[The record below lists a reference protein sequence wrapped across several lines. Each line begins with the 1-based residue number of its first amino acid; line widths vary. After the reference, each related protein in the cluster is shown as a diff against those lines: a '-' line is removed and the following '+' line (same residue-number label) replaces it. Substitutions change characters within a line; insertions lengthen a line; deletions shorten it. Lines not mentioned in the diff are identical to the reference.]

1 MMMRFI
7 ALVFSIMGPAA
18 ALRGLGQKAELLTDM
33 RPEVVSK
40 LLGEVTNQ
48 WVTDFMSVLSNS
60 SDESQAYSKME
71 KSCLKVTN
79 SVVAGSDGDEDRVA
93 EYMNEVCSTAS
104 FNMCTSFAKGMN
116 TAMIGDANFNRN
128 NLKFAQFCKNFWN
141 ADVQTA
147 AQAKK
152 EQLAADEKVA
162 AEKKAA
168 EEKEA
173 AEKKAADEKAA
184 AEKKE
189 ADEKAA
195 AEKKASEE
203 KAAAEAAEKA
213 AAEKKAAEEKVAA
226 DALQKQEEDRAA
238 AEKLRGAIKAKTGN
252 LTAAIEKTE
261 AAENQTYTATE
272 DDVQKLVQHAKKAM
286 QLADRKEA
294 DAAKKAK
301 EEKEA
306 AEKKAKEE
314 AAAQQEVA
322 VAQQKNMNVTKNV
335 TEPTNETMPAE
346 VAEMMNMNVSQA
358 EEKAQEIAEAK
369 ADAIVAKVEKKVE
382 QAQKKA

>member
-1 MMMRFI
+1 MMRFI

-48 WVTDFMSVLSNS
+48 WVTDFMSVLTNS

-213 AAEKKAAEEKVAA
+213 AAEKKAAEEKAAA

-286 QLADRKEA
+286 QLADKKEA

-306 AEKKAKEE
+306 AEKKAKE
-314 AAAQQEVA
+314 VA

-335 TEPTNETMPAE
+335 TEPATNETMPAE